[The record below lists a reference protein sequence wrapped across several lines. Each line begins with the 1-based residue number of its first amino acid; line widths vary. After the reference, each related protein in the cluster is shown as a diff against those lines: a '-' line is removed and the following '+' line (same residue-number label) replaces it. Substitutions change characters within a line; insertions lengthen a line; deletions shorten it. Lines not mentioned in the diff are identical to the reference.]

1 MRLHAT
7 SIAATVLCACVTAST
22 FAGGLVLNE
31 YNAVG
36 STKWLNAGNATADAT
51 GGLASDLTFGRVL
64 GNQNNWIE
72 LVVTQDHLDIRG
84 WKLRWAENLK
94 FGTNGTDLWYG
105 DSNVNQGIITFSND
119 ARWSNLRVGTIL
131 TVIEFKATGQTQ
143 LGYDDDFTFDPCN
156 GDWWI
161 NVHTMAN
168 TGLISTV
175 TNVATDAAGNFS
187 VGNDGWLM
195 QVVNAAGQVV
205 TPSCGEG
212 ALGYAGG
219 GVSSTEVCRLEGDPR
234 MVTDTSM
241 YDDADGS
248 SFGRPN
254 SWGDPVNLLCKNNQ
268 GQYFAEMR
276 APVLAECASGV
287 PMFLNEYNAVS
298 STSFLN
304 GGTATL
310 DSNGGRAADLFFG
323 RTLGNGGNWF
333 EMVTG
338 TCGVDL
344 RGARIEWRENKTGGS
359 SGVITLRSDV
369 EALASLP
376 AGTIVTVIEKNQASG
391 GRNTDLSLDATT
403 GDNWINIYSRD
414 TTVVASSSS
423 TKSGATFGSF
433 TTSNDNWVVTVKDTN
448 GNVLM
453 PSSGEGSLGYYR
465 GSVDS
470 SDVCRLTDDPSQ
482 RITGCSNLDDTGVFS
497 TFGKANTWSVCP
509 DDGVVH
515 TQDFGG
521 LPACATVCFGDLDGD
536 GSVGSGD
543 VAVALL
549 DYGPCPTCSS
559 DLDGNGDTDF
569 GDIALIL
576 LSTGPCQ

>member
-1 MRLHAT
+1 MHPTAFT
-7 SIAATVLCACVTAST
+7 TVASILTTCLASSVL
-22 FAGGLVLNE
+22 AGGLVMNE

-36 STKWLNAGNATADAT
+36 STKWLNAGSATADIT
-51 GGLASDLTFGRVL
+51 GGYASDLTFGRVI

-94 FGTNGTDLWYG
+94 FTTNGTDLWYG

-143 LGYDDDFTFDPCN
+143 PGYDDDFTFDPCN

-175 TNVATDAAGNFS
+175 TNVTTDAPGNFS
-187 VGNDGWLM
+187 VGNDGWLL

-212 ALGYAGG
+212 AASYIGG
-219 GVSSTEVCRLEGDPR
+219 GISSTEVCRLEGDPR
-234 MVTDTSM
+234 LVTDSTM

-254 SWGDPVNLLCKNNQ
+254 SWGDPINLLCKDNQ

-287 PMFLNEYNAVS
+287 PMFLNEYNAVT
-298 STSFLN
+298 STSYLN
-304 GGTATL
+304 GGTAAL
-310 DSNGGRAADLFFG
+310 DSNGGHAADAFFG

-333 EMVTG
+333 EMVTAV
-338 TCGVDL
+338 CGVDL
-344 RGARIEWRENKTGGS
+344 RGARIEWRENKTGGN

-369 EALASLP
+369 AELASLP
-376 AGTIVTVIEKNQASG
+376 AGTIITVIEKNQASG
-391 GRNTDLSLDATT
+391 GRNTDLILDATT

-414 TTVVASSSS
+414 TAVVASSTS

-433 TTSNDNWVVTVKDTN
+433 TTSNDNWVMTVKDAS
-448 GNVLM
+448 GNVIL

-470 SDVCRLTDDPSQ
+470 TDVCRLTDNPSQ

-497 TFGKANTWSVCP
+497 TFGKANTWVDCP
-509 DDGVVH
+509 DTGVVH
-515 TQDFGG
+515 TQNFGG
-521 LPACATVCFGDLDGD
+521 LPTCASACFGDLDGD
-536 GSVGSGD
+536 NAVGSGD
-543 VAVALL
+543 VAFALL
-549 DYGPCPTCSS
+549 DYGPCPTCPS
-559 DLDGNGDTDF
+559 DLDGNGDVDF

-576 LSTGPCQ
+576 LSTGPCE